1 MATSAAYSFS
11 PTADQLIRQGLQL
24 AGLLPLGRTPSAAEL
39 AHARDFLNTVLK
51 SLSAQGAC
59 LTQMERKTLPLVAG
73 TATYVLDADTIE
85 VDVPMS
91 ISATSSSS
99 EQWIESLAWTD
110 YQKLSNKDA
119 QGTPTNV
126 YVEKLATVTLVFWP
140 VPDQAFTCNYRRQRL
155 IRDMESG
162 TTLDLT
168 QRWFEG
174 ITYSMAALLGR
185 ASSLKLETIRDLQSH
200 ADRQIALAKGR
211 EHEGVDMTFCLPD
224 L

>member
-1 MATSAAYSFS
+1 MALSTSYSFN
-11 PTADQLIRQGLQL
+11 PTADQLIRQALQL
-24 AGLLPLGRTPSAAEL
+24 AGLLPLGRSPSAAEL
-39 AHARDFLNTVLK
+39 AHSRDFLNTVLK

-91 ISATSSSS
+91 IVASGSTS
-99 EQWIESLAWTD
+99 EQWIEAISWAD

-126 YVEKLATVTLVFWP
+126 YVEKLASVTAVFWP
-140 VPDQAFTCNYRRQRL
+140 VPNQAFTCNYRRQRL

-168 QRWFEG
+168 QRWFEA
-174 ITYSMAALLGR
+174 IVYSMAALLGR
-185 ASSLKLETIRDLQSH
+185 ANSLKLDVIKDLQAH

-211 EHEGVDMTFCLPD
+211 EHEGVDLVLCLPD